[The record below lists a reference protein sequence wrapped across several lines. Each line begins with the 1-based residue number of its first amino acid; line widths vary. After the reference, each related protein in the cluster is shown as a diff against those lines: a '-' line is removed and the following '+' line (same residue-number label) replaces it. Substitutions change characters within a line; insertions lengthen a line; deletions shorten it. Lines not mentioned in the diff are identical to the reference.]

1 MLGINQSARTTCT
14 KPAGSTSCI
23 LGTSSGIHPHHARR
37 YIRRVQANKTE
48 FCLQEFERQNP
59 VAVEESVWSTNK
71 TDKVISFLCEVPH
84 GAITKNQLGAV
95 DLLKNVLV
103 AQQNWVEAGTNVD
116 LCAQPYIRHNISN
129 TITVKEDEWDDVEKF
144 IFLGSS
150 CIYPRDCAQ
159 PIKEE
164 YLLTGPLEETNSAYA
179 IAKIAGIELI
189 KSFRKEYGRKWISL
203 MPTNLYGP
211 FDNFELQGS
220 HVLPAFIRR
229 FVEAAENGAARET
242 LWGTG
247 SPKREFLHVDDL
259 AAAVLHLG
267 ERYNES
273 GHINI
278 GTGDDLTI
286 KELAELVAE
295 IAGFKGEI
303 AWDSSKPDGTPRK
316 VLDVSKAKSLG
327 WAPKISLR
335 DGITSTID
343 WYKQSASKGELR
355 R

>member
-1 MLGINQSARTTCT
+1 MSIVVAGGTGL
-14 KPAGSTSCI
+14 AGSAI
-23 LGTSSGIHPHHARR
+23 VRA
-37 YIRRVQANKTE
+37 YQAAGHE
-48 FCLQEFERQNP
+48 VIP
-59 VAVEESVWSTNK
+59 VSR
-71 TDKVISFLCEVPH
+71 KV
-84 GAITKNQLGAV
+84 V
-95 DLLKNVLV
+95 DLLDRDATFAFIKDVKPSLIVDAAAKVGGIGANNTYPVEFLSDNVRIQSNLM
-103 AQQNWVEAGTNVD
+103 EA
-116 LCAQPYIRHNISN
+116 AHAA
-129 TITVKEDEWDDVEKF
+129 DVEKF

-203 MPTNLYGP
+203 MPTNLYGIN
-211 FDNFELQGS
+211 DNFELQGS

-229 FVEAAENGAARET
+229 FVEAAEKGASVET

-259 AAAVLHLG
+259 AAAVVHLG
-267 ERYNES
+267 NSYDSSE
-273 GHINI
+273 HLNI
-278 GTGDDLTI
+278 GTGEDLTI

-295 IAGFKGEI
+295 LAGFKGEL

-316 VLDVSKAKSLG
+316 VLDVSKAKALG
-327 WAPKISLR
+327 WEPKISLR
-335 DGITSTID
+335 DGVASTIA
-343 WYKQSASKGELR
+343 WYRDAVAKGEVR

>member
-1 MLGINQSARTTCT
+1 MTIVVAGGTGL
-14 KPAGSTSCI
+14 AGSAI
-23 LGTSSGIHPHHARR
+23 VRA
-37 YIRRVQANKTE
+37 YQAAGE
-48 FCLQEFERQNP
+48 EVIP
-59 VAVEESVWSTNK
+59 VSR
-71 TDKVISFLCEVPH
+71 KV
-84 GAITKNQLGAV
+84 V
-95 DLLKNVLV
+95 DLLDRDATFKFIKDVKPSLIVDAAAKVGGIGAN
-103 AQQNWVEAGTNVD
+103 NSFPVEFLSDNLRIQSNLMEAAHAADVD
-116 LCAQPYIRHNISN
+116 Q
-129 TITVKEDEWDDVEKF
+129 F

-179 IAKIAGIELI
+179 VAKIAGIELV
-189 KSFRKEYGRKWISL
+189 KSFRKEYGRRWISL
-203 MPTNLYGP
+203 MPTNLYGIN
-211 FDNFELQGS
+211 DNFELQGS

-229 FVEAAENGAARET
+229 FIEAAEKGAPVET

-267 ERYNES
+267 KSYNSSE
-273 GHINI
+273 HLNI
-278 GTGDDLTI
+278 GTGEDLTI

-295 IAGFKGEI
+295 LAGFKGEL

-316 VLDVSKAKSLG
+316 VLDVSKAKALG
-327 WAPKISLR
+327 WAPQISLR
-335 DGITSTID
+335 DGIASTIA
-343 WYKQSASKGELR
+343 WYKDATAKGEVR

>member
-1 MLGINQSARTTCT
+1 MTIVVAGGTGL
-14 KPAGSTSCI
+14 AGSAI
-23 LGTSSGIHPHHARR
+23 VRA
-37 YIRRVQANKTE
+37 YQAAGE
-48 FCLQEFERQNP
+48 EVIP
-59 VAVEESVWSTNK
+59 VGR
-71 TDKVISFLCEVPH
+71 KV
-84 GAITKNQLGAV
+84 V
-95 DLLKNVLV
+95 DLLDRDATFRFIKDVKPNLV
-103 AQQNWVEAGTNVD
+103 IDAAAKVGGIGANNSYPVEFLADNLRIQNNLMEA
-116 LCAQPYIRHNISN
+116 AHAA
-129 TITVKEDEWDDVEKF
+129 DVENF

-179 IAKIAGIELI
+179 VAKIAGIELI
-189 KSFRKEYGRKWISL
+189 KSFRKEYGRKWISM

-211 FDNFELQGS
+211 GDNFELAGS

-229 FVEAAENGAARET
+229 FIEAAEKGASVET

-259 AAAVLHLG
+259 AQAVLHLG
-267 ERYNES
+267 SNYDSSE
-273 GHINI
+273 HINI
-278 GTGDDLTI
+278 GTGEDLSI
-286 KELAELVAE
+286 KELAELVADL
-295 IAGFKGEI
+295 AGFKGDI

-316 VLDVSKAKSLG
+316 VLDISKARALG

-335 DGITSTID
+335 DGVASTIA
-343 WYKQSASKGELR
+343 WYNEAVSKGEVR

>member
-1 MLGINQSARTTCT
+1 MTIVVAGGTGL
-14 KPAGSTSCI
+14 AGSAI
-23 LGTSSGIHPHHARR
+23 VRA
-37 YIRRVQANKTE
+37 YQAAGE
-48 FCLQEFERQNP
+48 EVIP
-59 VAVEESVWSTNK
+59 VSR
-71 TDKVISFLCEVPH
+71 KV
-84 GAITKNQLGAV
+84 V
-95 DLLKNVLV
+95 DLLDRDATFQFIKDVKPSLIVDAAAKVGGIGANNAYPVEFLADNVRIQSNLMEAAHV
-103 AQQNWVEAGTNVD
+103 A
-116 LCAQPYIRHNISN
+116 
-129 TITVKEDEWDDVEKF
+129 DVERF

-179 IAKIAGIELI
+179 VAKIAGIELI
-189 KSFRKEYGRKWISL
+189 KSFRKEYGRRWISL
-203 MPTNLYGP
+203 MPTNLYGNN
-211 FDNFELQGS
+211 DNFELQGS

-229 FVEAAENGAARET
+229 FVEAAEKSAPVET

-267 ERYNES
+267 ENYNSSE
-273 GHINI
+273 HLNI
-278 GTGDDLTI
+278 GTGEDLTI

-295 IAGFKGEI
+295 LAGFNGEL

-316 VLDVSKAKSLG
+316 VLDVSKAKALG
-327 WAPKISLR
+327 WSPKISLR
-335 DGITSTID
+335 DGIASTIA
-343 WYKQSASKGELR
+343 WYKDATAKGEAR

>member
-1 MLGINQSARTTCT
+1 MTIVVAGGTGL
-14 KPAGSTSCI
+14 AGSAI
-23 LGTSSGIHPHHARR
+23 VRA
-37 YIRRVQANKTE
+37 YQAAGE
-48 FCLQEFERQNP
+48 EVIP
-59 VAVEESVWSTNK
+59 VSR
-71 TDKVISFLCEVPH
+71 KV
-84 GAITKNQLGAV
+84 V
-95 DLLKNVLV
+95 DLLDRDATFKFIKDVKPSLIVDAAAKVGGIGAN
-103 AQQNWVEAGTNVD
+103 NSFPVEFLSDN
-116 LCAQPYIRHNISN
+116 LRIQSN
-129 TITVKEDEWDDVEKF
+129 LMEAAHAADVEQF

-179 IAKIAGIELI
+179 VAKIAGIELV
-189 KSFRKEYGRKWISL
+189 KSFRKEYGRRWISL
-203 MPTNLYGP
+203 MPTNLYGIN
-211 FDNFELQGS
+211 DNFELQGS

-229 FVEAAENGAARET
+229 FIEAAEKGAPVET

-267 ERYNES
+267 KSYNSSE
-273 GHINI
+273 HLNI
-278 GTGDDLTI
+278 GTGEDLTI

-295 IAGFKGEI
+295 LAGFKGEL

-316 VLDVSKAKSLG
+316 VLDVSKAKALG
-327 WAPKISLR
+327 WAPQISLR
-335 DGITSTID
+335 DGIASTIA
-343 WYKQSASKGELR
+343 WYKDATAKGEVR

>member
-1 MLGINQSARTTCT
+1 MTIVVAGGTGL
-14 KPAGSTSCI
+14 AGSAI
-23 LGTSSGIHPHHARR
+23 VRA
-37 YIRRVQANKTE
+37 YQAAGE
-48 FCLQEFERQNP
+48 EVIP
-59 VAVEESVWSTNK
+59 VSR
-71 TDKVISFLCEVPH
+71 KV
-84 GAITKNQLGAV
+84 V
-95 DLLKNVLV
+95 DLLDRDATFAFIKDVKPTLIVDAAAKVGGIGANNTFPVEFLSDNVRIQSNLM
-103 AQQNWVEAGTNVD
+103 EA
-116 LCAQPYIRHNISN
+116 AHAA
-129 TITVKEDEWDDVEKF
+129 DVENF

-179 IAKIAGIELI
+179 VAKIAGIELI

-203 MPTNLYGP
+203 MPTNLYGIN
-211 FDNFELQGS
+211 DNFELQGS

-229 FVEAAENGAARET
+229 FVEAAEKGAAVET

-259 AAAVLHLG
+259 ASAVVHLG
-267 ERYNES
+267 KTYDS
-273 GHINI
+273 SDHLNI
-278 GTGDDLTI
+278 GTGEDLTI

-295 IAGFKGEI
+295 LAGFEGEL

-316 VLDVSKAKSLG
+316 VLDVSKAKALG

-335 DGITSTID
+335 DGIASTID
-343 WYKQSASKGELR
+343 WYKDATAKGEVR